1 MPHSHQKNRKFEKVV
16 QSAKKIFTWG
26 KENLSKKGVQI
37 GVAILVVVMLMLGL
51 SINWQC
57 GSQGWNCGGGYTPPN
72 PDDVNKLI
80 KPK

>member
-1 MPHSHQKNRKFEKVV
+1 VPHSHQKNRKFEKVV